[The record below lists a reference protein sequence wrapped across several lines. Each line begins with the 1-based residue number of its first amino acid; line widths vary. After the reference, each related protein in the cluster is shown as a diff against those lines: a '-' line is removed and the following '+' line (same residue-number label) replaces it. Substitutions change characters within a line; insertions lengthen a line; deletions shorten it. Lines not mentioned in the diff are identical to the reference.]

1 MVVDSDTDGVTSS
14 SVLWLYIK
22 QWYPEANLSFT
33 VHEGKQHGLD
43 DKIDWIEEQD
53 FNLVLIPDASSYDKE
68 EMERLIAKGME
79 ILTLD

>member
-1 MVVDSDTDGVTSS
+1 MVIDSDTDGITSS

-53 FNLVLIPDASSYDKE
+53 FNLIICPDSASYDKE
-68 EMERLIAKGME
+68 EMERIIAKGAE
-79 ILTLD
+79 VLV